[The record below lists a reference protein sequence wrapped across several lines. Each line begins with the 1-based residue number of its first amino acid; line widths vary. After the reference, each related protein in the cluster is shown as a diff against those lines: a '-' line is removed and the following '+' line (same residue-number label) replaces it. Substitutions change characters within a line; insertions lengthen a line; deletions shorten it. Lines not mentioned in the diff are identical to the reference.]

1 MRRIVNLLSC
11 VDGPRKNKTK
21 IKISM
26 RKKNR
31 VLWCTI
37 TEQSSG
43 EDSKRLF
50 VDGSRK
56 IVITIVRGR
65 STKKQQSNYYCA
77 YTLFYFV

>member
-1 MRRIVNLLSC
+1 MRR
-11 VDGPRKNKTK
+11 
-21 IKISM
+21 
-26 RKKNR
+26 KNR

-65 STKKQQSNYYCA
+65 STKKTA
-77 YTLFYFV
+77 E